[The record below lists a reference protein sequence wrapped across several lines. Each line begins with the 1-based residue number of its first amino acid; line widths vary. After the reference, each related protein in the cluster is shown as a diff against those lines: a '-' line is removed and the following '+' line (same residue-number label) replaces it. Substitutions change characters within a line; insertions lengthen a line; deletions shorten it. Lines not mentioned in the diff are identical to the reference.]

1 MRENPAFCRTVRRPD
16 QQLSPPVNSIPVPA
30 GSSRMTPAER
40 RASGSLAAIFAA
52 RMLGLFL
59 VLPVFALEAARYPG
73 GGDPALVGMAMG
85 IYGLTQGLLQIPFG
99 LASDRYGRKR
109 VIVLGLLVFAA
120 GSFLAAAAPTLGWL
134 VAGRALQGAGAVS
147 AAVTALLADQTRDE
161 VRTKAMALVGASIGL
176 MFALSLIVAPLLT
189 ASIGLHGLFTLTG
202 LLALACIA
210 VVLWWTP
217 PAPRQHANVPRG
229 RLADVLTHAPLL
241 RLDVGVFVLHAVQLA
256 MWVAVPAMLVQAG
269 LAKERHWLVY
279 LPTVLASFVV
289 MGGLFTLERR
299 GYLRAVFL
307 AAIGIVLLV
316 QFGLMAA
323 AAQPS
328 VAVLSALMFLFF
340 CGFNVLEATQPS
352 LASRLAP
359 PHSRGAA
366 LGVYNTLQS
375 LGFFAGGAVGG
386 WLAKNVGLSGLFGAC
401 AALMLVW
408 LAAAWAMRAP
418 QTRKTAEEVLADE
431 AEAT

>member
-1 MRENPAFCRTVRRPD
+1 
-16 QQLSPPVNSIPVPA
+16 
-30 GSSRMTPAER
+30 MTPAER
-40 RASGSLAAIFAA
+40 RASGSLATIFAA

-73 GGDPALVGMAMG
+73 GGDPALVGLAMG

-99 LASDRYGRKR
+99 LASDRFGRKR
-109 VIVLGLLVFAA
+109 VIVLGLVIFAA
-120 GSFLAAAAPTLGWL
+120 GSFVAAAAPTLGWL
-134 VAGRALQGAGAVS
+134 IAGRALQGAGAVS
-147 AAVTALLADQTRDE
+147 AAVTALLADQTRDT

-176 MFALSLIVAPLLT
+176 MFAVSLVAAPML
-189 ASIGLHGLFTLTG
+189 AARIGLAGLFTLTG
-202 LLALACIA
+202 ALALACIA

-217 PAPRQHANVPRG
+217 PAPRQHADVPRG
-229 RLADVLTHAPLL
+229 RLADVLAHPGLL

-256 MWVAVPAMLVQAG
+256 MWVALPALLVEAG

-289 MGGLFTLERR
+289 MGALLFPLERR

-307 AAIGIVLLV
+307 GAVGLVLLV
-316 QFGLMAA
+316 QVGLVAA
-323 AAQPS
+323 SWRPGLAA
-328 VAVLSALMFLFF
+328 LSALLFLFF

-352 LASRLAP
+352 LASRIAP
-359 PHSRGAA
+359 PQSRGAA

-386 WLAKNVGLSGLFGAC
+386 WLAKSVGWAGVFGAC

-408 LAAAWAMRAP
+408 LVVAWPMRAP
-418 QTRKTAEEVLADE
+418 LARHTAEEVLADE
-431 AEAT
+431 AQAT